1 MRLSCVT
8 NMEMQMNEMDD
19 LLARYMA
26 GDASAEDRERLNRW
40 LAEDERN
47 LRYFYRYRSVEDA
60 LRPAFS
66 PEDILTERALRRVC
80 PSADRRRVFSR
91 WGRVAA
97 VALLALGGVL
107 FRYLHSGEGVEGGKV
122 SVQEPTAFARASSA
136 VLVLPSGERIVLD
149 GQTDREVDAE
159 GETVART
166 SGQSISYTEA
176 NRLPSE
182 PVYHELHIP
191 RGREFFLTLS
201 DGSRVWLN
209 ADTKVRYPLY
219 FAGGERKIYVEGE
232 VYLEVA
238 HREASPFRV
247 VTPACDVT
255 VLGTHFNVSAYPD
268 ASSCLVT
275 LAEGRVRVTPVAG
288 GEPAELVPG
297 EQAEVADGSDQVVT
311 RQVDPDLY
319 CGWHDG
325 RLIFRNNSL
334 EEILGRLSRQYDV
347 RISWEDE
354 SLKGV
359 TFSGELARYE
369 QVERLLE
376 LMAKTQDV
384 KFVLREKE
392 ITVKRP

>member
-1 MRLSCVT
+1 MRLSCET

-19 LLARYMA
+19 LLDRYMA

-60 LRPAFS
+60 LHPAFS
-66 PEDILTERALRRVC
+66 PEDIRTERALRRVF
-80 PSADRRRVFSR
+80 PSADRRRVFFA

-97 VALLALGGVL
+97 VVLLALGGLL
-107 FRYLHSGEGVEGGKV
+107 FRYLPSGEGVEGEV
-122 SVQEPTAFARASSA
+122 AMQEATAFARVSSA

-149 GQTDREVDAE
+149 GQTDRQVDAE

-166 SGQSISYTEA
+166 SGQSISYTEGD
-176 NRLPSE
+176 RLSSE

-191 RGREFFLTLS
+191 RGGEFFLALS
-201 DGSRVWLN
+201 DGSRVWIN
-209 ADTKVRYPLY
+209 ADTKVRYPLH
-219 FAGGERKIYVEGE
+219 FVEEERKIYVEGE

-247 VTPACDVT
+247 VTPECEVA

-288 GEPAELVPG
+288 GAPAELVPG
-297 EQAEVADGSDQVVT
+297 EQAEVAHDSERVVT

-354 SLKGV
+354 ALKGV

-369 QVERLLE
+369 QVDRLLE

-384 KFVLREKE
+384 KFVIRDKE